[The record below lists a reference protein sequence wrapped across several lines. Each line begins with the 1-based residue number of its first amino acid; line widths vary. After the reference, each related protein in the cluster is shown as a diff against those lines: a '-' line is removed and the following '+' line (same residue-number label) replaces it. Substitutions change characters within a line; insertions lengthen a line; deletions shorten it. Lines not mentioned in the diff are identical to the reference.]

1 MTKRNQKHIQAIL
14 DLASVADQVEGLNW
28 YQNANTATYRLI
40 DQYEEI
46 NFYQAAGVI
55 AALSPRNWWH
65 RNLIDAE
72 NLIAAFLGGGL
83 EAASKVKCCTF
94 NANKKK
100 AIEILNLPLGSNGI
114 DEILEVLKGPK
125 VSEFFACILGQDD
138 ICIDGHAYAIWF
150 GDRVTVSKTPKIGV
164 KLRQQIK
171 ADYQAVAK
179 KNNLNGFQVQAITWL
194 SYRRLH
200 GITK

>member
-28 YQNANTATYRLI
+28 YQNANTAAYRLM
-40 DQYEEI
+40 DQYEQI
-46 NFYQAAGVI
+46 NLYQAAGVI

-72 NLIAAFLGGGL
+72 NLIAAFFGGGL
-83 EAASKVKCCTF
+83 EAASKIKCCTF
-94 NANKKK
+94 NANKNK

-114 DEILEVLKGPK
+114 DEILKVLKGPK
-125 VSEFFACILGQDD
+125 TSEFFACILGQDD

-150 GDRVTVSKTPKIGV
+150 GNRITVSKTPKIGV

-179 KNNLNGFQVQAITWL
+179 KNNLKGFQVQSITWL
-194 SYRRLH
+194 SYRRLN
-200 GITK
+200 GVTK